1 MRGDYL
7 SAYDSLVIGVSG
19 GIKGAVPVVEQ
30 KPESYSCD
38 HIVQVRIDFKSSLRY
53 LMINIT
59 SRLSMSCLQLKGP
72 VDEALSN
79 TYLSMICRVRS
90 FLMLFW
96 SAVIS

>member
-1 MRGDYL
+1 MFT
-7 SAYDSLVIGVSG
+7 YDSLVIGASG
-19 GIKGAVPVVEQ
+19 GIKGAVSVVEQ

-38 HIVQVRIDFKSSLRY
+38 HIVQVRIKFNSIFCYLIIDFASH
-53 LMINIT
+53 
-59 SRLSMSCLQLKGP
+59 LSMSCLQLKGP

-90 FLMLFW
+90 FLILFW